1 MTRPGSSPR
10 TSRAV
15 RRRLAVAYALG
26 GTAFALAVS
35 ELAATS
41 DLNVRAVLLQV
52 ALLVPALCLQAP
64 LQVGNRRIQV
74 AAFADAAMILSLAV
88 QPGPSVVV
96 VATLVV
102 CLRELRLQRPMTRV
116 LFNMAAVSGPAY
128 AAAEVQA
135 MLAGPSLLQNAIA
148 LAAASLTVA
157 ALNEVAV
164 AAVVGAVTGEGLF
177 ATLGD
182 YIATSLIALAINLAI
197 VGGVLGAI
205 AGRRWELAVA
215 SPFVLIA
222 VARSQKS
229 RLLRATTSDALTR
242 LQHAAEPIHTLDE
255 LMTASTVLDR
265 AADLFGLEHVELVL
279 HDWPDKGD
287 RVHVRTGPGMVR
299 SATGAAPSAEA
310 NVLVVPLVIGA
321 AEELTRL
328 GELRLGL
335 AEPDALRPAEKQVLT
350 TFVSTVTSSVNA
362 VRSYAEQ
369 MHAARV
375 DSLTG
380 LPNRLALAE
389 RLDELR
395 PTLLPW
401 GPASDD
407 GRTAPAE
414 DVLAVLLLDLD
425 HVKEVNDTL
434 GHSAR
439 EAFLVEFGRRLQ
451 AETRPG
457 DFVARVGGDEFAVLL
472 RDIPNSA
479 AARTAAEALLSRL
492 DGPLAVDGLELPMEA
507 SVGVSVAPR
516 DGVAVDEL
524 LRCSDIAMYEAK
536 AKRNGVVLYDPSMDP
551 ADRVG
556 LHLVAELQ
564 TAIAEEQLVVHYQPV
579 VCLRTART
587 IGAEALVR
595 WQHPVRGL
603 LSPGRFVPVL
613 ERSSM
618 IIPLTMYV
626 LEKAVREALTWPEV
640 GGLDLSLSVNLSA
653 RCLLAPSVPEQVRQI
668 LIRHGMPARR
678 LTLEITETL
687 ALADL
692 EVVDDVLSRLREL
705 GVRLSVDDFG
715 TGYSSMSFLRRIAV
729 HEVKVDRSFVTDA
742 PTCPGDRAIVVGTV
756 ALAHGL
762 GLTVVGEGVETTAQL
777 RMLQRSGCDAAQGY
791 LLGRPMPAEV
801 FRRDLSQLHVDVA
814 ALIAAPEQRN
824 PLPVGTH

>member
-1 MTRPGSSPR
+1 MPTPR
-10 TSRAV
+10 MSGPL
-15 RRRLAVAYALG
+15 RRRLAVAYVLG
-26 GTAFALAVS
+26 ATSLVLAVS
-35 ELAATS
+35 ELLDAPAPHPF
-41 DLNVRAVLLQV
+41 AVLLQV
-52 ALLVPALCLQAP
+52 LLLGPALSLEVP
-64 LQVGNRRIQV
+64 LRLGNRRLQV
-74 AAFADAAMILSLAV
+74 TAFADAALLVTIAI
-88 QPGPSVVV
+88 QAGPSVVV
-96 VATLVV
+96 VATIVS
-102 CLRELRLQRPMTRV
+102 CLSQLCRRRAITRV
-116 LFNMAAVSGPAY
+116 LFNTAALTGPAY
-128 AAAEVQA
+128 VAVHVHAALV
-135 MLAGPSLLQNAIA
+135 GPSLLRAVVA
-148 LAAASLTVA
+148 LTAAAITIAV
-157 ALNEVAV
+157 LNEVAV
-164 AAVVGAVTGEGLF
+164 AAVVSAAAGEGFVDVLRADAATALVEFQVNF
-177 ATLGD
+177 AITGC
-182 YIATSLIALAINLAI
+182 A
-197 VGGVLGAI
+197 LGAI

-287 RVHVRTGPGMVR
+287 RVHIRTGPGMLR
-299 SATGAAPSAEA
+299 SATGAAPPAGA

-321 AEELTRL
+321 EEELTRL

-479 AARTAAEALLSRL
+479 AARTAADALLSRL

-551 ADRVG
+551 ADRAG

-603 LSPGRFVPVL
+603 LPPGRFVPVL

-668 LIRHGMPARR
+668 LTRYGMPARR

-715 TGYSSMSFLRRIAV
+715 TGYSSMSFLRKIAV

-801 FRRDLSQLHVDVA
+801 FRRDLSQLHVDVVALTA
-814 ALIAAPEQRN
+814 ASEQRN

>member
-1 MTRPGSSPR
+1 MTLHIAAQPQHGAWLPTLAATDADFVLRVRPDGRLLAASDTVADVLGWDLQR
-10 TSRAV
+10 CADEGIWTAIADEAQCAAV
-15 RRRLAVAYALG
+15 RQMLRHVLATGSARTTLQVSAAGTGLWVDVAAKHLLDEP
-26 GTAFALAVS
+26 GTPVLICARDVS
-35 ELAATS
+35 DDLIAAAELAAS
-41 DLNVRAVLLQV
+41 EQQWRVAFEHSPIGG
-52 ALLVPALCLQAP
+52 ALLDDDGAILVVNEALC
-64 LQVGNRRIQV
+64 R
-74 AAFADAAMILSLAV
+74 
-88 QPGPSVVV
+88 
-96 VATLVV
+96 
-102 CLRELRLQRPMTRV
+102 
-116 LFNMAAVSGPAY
+116 
-128 AAAEVQA
+128 
-135 MLAGPSLLQNAIA
+135 ML
-148 LAAASLTVA
+148 
-157 ALNEVAV
+157 
-164 AAVVGAVTGEGLF
+164 
-177 ATLGD
+177 
-182 YIATSLIALAINLAI
+182 
-197 VGGVLGAI
+197 
-205 AGRRWELAVA
+205 GRR
-215 SPFVLIA
+215 
-222 VARSQKS
+222 
-229 RLLRATTSDALTR
+229 
-242 LQHAAEPIHTLDE
+242 QH
-255 LMTASTVLDR
+255 
-265 AADLFGLEHVELVL
+265 
-279 HDWPDKGD
+279 
-287 RVHVRTGPGMVR
+287 
-299 SATGAAPSAEA
+299 
-310 NVLVVPLVIGA
+310 
-321 AEELTRL
+321 ELTRMDVADVVAGQGGL
-328 GELRLGL
+328 PWRDWWDGLRLGG
-335 AEPDALRPAEKQVLT
+335 ANT
-350 TFVSTVTSSVNA
+350 STVDRVL
-362 VRSYAEQ
+362 RSADGTQLWGRLTAARIAPPTLPARVVLQIEDVTGRREAELELANRALHDGLTGSPNRFLTRQ
-369 MHAARV
+369 WLASALEDDPAARV
-375 DSLTG
+375 GVLYCDLDRFKVVNDSLG
-380 LPNRLALAE
+380 HAAGDSLLVQVAE
-389 RLDELR
+389 RLRRPLR
-395 PTLLPW
+395 PEDLL
-401 GPASDD
+401 G
-407 GRTAPAE
+407 
-414 DVLAVLLLDLD
+414 
-425 HVKEVNDTL
+425 
-434 GHSAR
+434 
-439 EAFLVEFGRRLQ
+439 
-451 AETRPG
+451 
-457 DFVARVGGDEFAVLL
+457 RVGGDEFAVLL

>member
-1 MTRPGSSPR
+1 MTRSGSSPR
-10 TSRAV
+10 TSGAV

-26 GTAFALAVS
+26 GTAFALAVL
-35 ELAATS
+35 ELVATS
-41 DLNVRAVLLQV
+41 DLNVRAVMLQV

-102 CLRELRLQRPMTRV
+102 CVRELRLQRPMTRV

-242 LQHAAEPIHTLDE
+242 LQRAAEPIHTLDE

-287 RVHVRTGPGMVR
+287 RVHVRTGTGILR
-299 SATGAAPSAEA
+299 SATGAAPPAGA

-321 AEELTRL
+321 ATELTRL

-439 EAFLVEFGRRLQ
+439 EAFLVEFGRRLR

-472 RDIPNSA
+472 RDIANSA

-551 ADRVG
+551 TDRAG

-603 LSPGRFVPVL
+603 LPPSRFVPVL

-668 LIRHGMPARR
+668 LTRYGMPGRR

-715 TGYSSMSFLRRIAV
+715 TGYSSMSFLRKIAV

-801 FRRDLSQLHVDVA
+801 FRRDLSQLHVDVV
-814 ALIAAPEQRN
+814 ALIAASEQRN